1 MDKHFVIS
9 KIKECEAHLDNVAPL
24 MGYDDQLIMNE
35 LIRDINN
42 SCQVKIR
49 GFSDLCDSY
58 IKGAGLIVAKHIN
71 RFHSHLIRSSLI
83 FHLVG
88 NKKYEC
94 ERVNGCE
101 QIIWTLLGEYR
112 DSVVFVDNSIM
123 MEYDSAF
130 AQLKSKRLLNPLL
143 TLAQNPYL
151 FSFFPQTMKMLA
163 RWKNPSMKK
172 VVMDYFTKPELIKAQ
187 IAMSLNRICDDSD
200 PILQREYSRWDSH
213 GQYTV
218 IICLRYYPSTQVLG
232 KLIQF
237 ETLTV
242 EEMEENLS
250 KCCERNDRIQIKDIY
265 SDRLLT
271 IRKSIAEIKKKLG
284 IL

>member
-1 MDKHFVIS
+1 MDKHVVIS
-9 KIKECEAHLDNVAPL
+9 KIKDCEAHLDNVAPL
-24 MGYDDQLIMNE
+24 IGYDDQLIMNE

-58 IKGAGLIVAKHIN
+58 IKGAGLIVTKYIN

-88 NKKYEC
+88 NRKYDC

-101 QIIWTLLGEYR
+101 QIIWTLLSEYY

-123 MEYDSAF
+123 MEFDSAF
-130 AQLKSKRLLNPLL
+130 AQLKSKRFLNPLL
-143 TLAQNPYL
+143 TLAKNPYL

-163 RWKNPSMKK
+163 RWKNPSMGKI
-172 VVMDYFTKPELIKAQ
+172 VMDYFAKPELIKAQ
-187 IAMSLNRICDDSD
+187 IAMSLNRRCDDND
-200 PILQREYSRWDSH
+200 PVLQREYSRWDSY

-218 IICLRYYPSTQVLG
+218 ISCLRYYPSTQVLD

-242 EEMEENLS
+242 EDMDAKLS
-250 KCCERNDRIQIKDIY
+250 KCYERNDRIQIKDIY

-271 IRKSIAEIKKKLG
+271 IRKSIAEIKKQLG